1 MSSRT
6 STPDWG
12 ALETL
17 KRGWRDSPEL
27 RRGFAGTVA
36 LALIGAVGRIAV
48 PVLVQQSIDRGIDTT
63 DGRVDVALISRL
75 ALVAVVVIV
84 LTTLAT
90 RMAIVR
96 LAVRSEHALFSL
108 RSRAF
113 ARIHQLSV
121 ADQAEERRGALVGR
135 VTSDVETLSQFF
147 SWGGIS
153 WLINGALMIAVVAT
167 MAAYDWMLTLVT
179 LAVSAPLA
187 LVLRALQGR
196 LIRAYGLVRER
207 VGVALSAVSEVVMG
221 ASVIRAYDVQQR
233 TTDQV
238 HRAID
243 RQRDAGIRAGGLA
256 AYLFPSGEMF
266 SVLTVAAVVGL
277 GVARGPGSG
286 LTAGALIGFV
296 FLVYRFLEPIAEFT
310 EILDQTQTAV
320 AGWRRVQ
327 ALIDAPIDVPEPVN
341 GVDLPPGPP
350 ALDVDHVTFAY
361 RPRQVAGLDGD
372 EPIAAV
378 EPDVSL
384 APALIDVNLHI
395 DPATSVAVVGATGSG
410 KTTLAKLLTRLA
422 DPTSGSVR
430 VAGVDLRDV
439 RFASLRSMLVMVPQ
453 DAFLFDTTIADNVRF
468 GREGASDDDVLL
480 AFTELGLDDWLLS
493 LPDGLLT
500 RVGERGEH
508 LSVGE
513 RQLVA
518 LARAYVANPSCLILD
533 EATSAVDA
541 ATEARL
547 ARALVSLARGRTSVT
562 IAHRLS
568 TASRAAR
575 IFVFDRGR
583 LVEQGSHDELVAAGG
598 VYAGL
603 HASWLDA
610 TAAGDAMAFNT

>member
-12 ALETL
+12 ALDTL
-17 KRGWRDSPEL
+17 KRGWRDAPEL
-27 RRGFAGTVA
+27 RRGFAGTVV

-48 PVLVQQSIDRGIDTT
+48 PVLVQQSIDRGIDTA
-63 DGRVDVALISRL
+63 DGRIDVALISRL

-90 RMAIVR
+90 RTAIVR
-96 LAVRSEHALFSL
+96 LAVRSEHALFGL

-135 VTSDVETLSQFF
+135 VTSDIETLSQFF

-153 WLINGALMIAVVAT
+153 WLINGALMVAVVAT

-179 LAVSAPLA
+179 LTVSAPLA
-187 LVLRALQGR
+187 FVLRALQGR
-196 LIRAYGLVRER
+196 LIQAYGLVRER

-221 ASVIRAYDVQQR
+221 AAVIRAYDVQER
-233 TTDQV
+233 TSHQV

-266 SVLTVAAVVGL
+266 SVVTVAAVVGL

-320 AGWRRVQ
+320 AGWRRVL
-327 ALIDAPIDVPEPVN
+327 ALIDAPIDVPEPIN

-372 EPIAAV
+372 EPVPAA
-378 EPDVSL
+378 EPAVSL
-384 APALIDVNLHI
+384 APALVDVNMHI

-422 DPTSGSVR
+422 DPTNGTVR
-430 VAGVDLRDV
+430 VAGVDLREV
-439 RFASLRSMLVMVPQ
+439 RFSSLRSMLVMVPQ

-468 GREGASDDDVLL
+468 GREDATDDDVLL

-493 LPDGLLT
+493 MPDGLLT

-547 ARALVSLARGRTSVT
+547 ARALESLARGRTSVT

-583 LVEQGSHDELVAAGG
+583 LVEQGSDDELVAAGG

>member
-1 MSSRT
+1 VSRT
-6 STPDWG
+6 STPEWG

-17 KRGWRDSPEL
+17 KRGWRDAPEL
-27 RRGFAGTVA
+27 RRGFAGTVV

-48 PVLVQQSIDRGIDTT
+48 PVLVQQSIDRGIDTA

-90 RMAIVR
+90 RTAIVR
-96 LAVRSEHALFSL
+96 LAVRSEHALFAL

-153 WLINGALMIAVVAT
+153 WLVNGALMVAVVAT
-167 MAAYDWMLTLVT
+167 MAAYDWLLTLVT

-196 LIRAYGLVRER
+196 LVRAYGLVRER

-233 TTDQV
+233 TTDHV

-243 RQRDAGIRAGGLA
+243 RQRDAGIRAGSLA
-256 AYLFPSGEMF
+256 AYLFPSGELF

-372 EPIAAV
+372 EPVPAAV
-378 EPDVSL
+378 ELEVSL
-384 APALIDVNLHI
+384 APALLDVTMHI

-422 DPTSGSVR
+422 DPTSGAVR

-468 GREGASDDDVLL
+468 GRQDASDDDVLL

-547 ARALVSLARGRTSVT
+547 ARALESLARGRTSVT

-575 IFVFDRGR
+575 IFVFDRGQ

-603 HASWLDA
+603 NASWLDA
-610 TAAGDAMAFNT
+610 TAAGDALAFNT